1 MLCVRRDISPMS
13 EMRVKIQRV
22 TLYLFKEKRTQANE
36 EIDLQGLSD
45 DYWDSTKHEFIVLS
59 QS

>member
-1 MLCVRRDISPMS
+1 
-13 EMRVKIQRV
+13 MRVKIQRV

-36 EIDLQGLSD
+36 VINLQGLCD
-45 DYWDSTKHEFIVLS
+45 DYWDSTKHEFIILS